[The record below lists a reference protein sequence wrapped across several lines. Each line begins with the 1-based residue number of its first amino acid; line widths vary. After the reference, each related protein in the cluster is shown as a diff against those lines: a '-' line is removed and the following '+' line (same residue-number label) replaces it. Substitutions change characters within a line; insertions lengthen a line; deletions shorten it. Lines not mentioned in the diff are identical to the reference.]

1 MSKDSKTAVLWE
13 KLPFEQ
19 DTSPNFLGHFS
30 EYCRTLF
37 RINQDTFPN
46 FVKAAFS
53 ESCHKGESFSH
64 GHSPAT
70 VIHLRKM
77 SDNIQF
83 VFFQRAF
90 KWR

>member
-1 MSKDSKTAVLWE
+1 MSKDPKTAVLWE
-13 KLPFEQ
+13 KFPFKQ

-53 ESCHKGESFSH
+53 ESCHKGVAFFPRSLPRH
-64 GHSPAT
+64 GHSLT
-70 VIHLRKM
+70 KNVG
-77 SDNIQF
+77 
-83 VFFQRAF
+83 
-90 KWR
+90 